1 MKDLYW
7 YLNCFCSY
15 QTEILWGS
23 YGDNLLEG
31 YKIIKEVETS
41 ISENL
46 RLLVIP
52 YKNTFQ

>member
-7 YLNCFCSY
+7 YLNFFCSY

-31 YKIIKEVETS
+31 YKKIKEVETS